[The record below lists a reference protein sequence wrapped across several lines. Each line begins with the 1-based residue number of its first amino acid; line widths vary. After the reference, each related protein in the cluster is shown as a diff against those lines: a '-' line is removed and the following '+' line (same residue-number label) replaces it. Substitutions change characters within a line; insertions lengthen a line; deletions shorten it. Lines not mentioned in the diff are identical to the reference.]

1 MEPLVGILG
10 PNLESATCVANK
22 RHFTTS
28 RSEDTALVTLR
39 WQDGTMAT
47 LEIYS
52 GASAGG
58 QTFAA
63 CGSAGIV
70 EVQGNEVRRW
80 GSKEAPQ
87 TLPPARGYTPM
98 LEAFFDLVRTGEV
111 AVPLEDTE
119 AVALGLF
126 AARRAA
132 AERREVA
139 LAELR

>member
-1 MEPLVGILG
+1 
-10 PNLESATCVANK
+10 
-22 RHFTTS
+22 
-28 RSEDTALVTLR
+28 TALVTLR
-39 WQDGTMAT
+39 WKNGVMAT

-52 GASAGG
+52 GTRASG

-63 CGSAGIV
+63 YGSDGIV
-70 EVQGNEVRRW
+70 ESSGGELRRW
-80 GSKEAPQ
+80 GSKEPAQ
-87 TLPPARGYTPM
+87 ALPAARGYTPM
-98 LEAFFDLVRTGEV
+98 LEAFFDLVRGGPV
-111 AVPLEDTE
+111 SVPLQDTE